1 MKSISL
7 SRAIALALLFGAFF
21 AHAQPRKRALLAG
34 AGNYPPASGW
44 SVLNAA
50 SGVQMMRSTLLQQ
63 GFQDNDILVLTDAAA
78 TRAGIS
84 QAFQNHLIQQSAPG
98 DIAVFHFYGH
108 GCQVP
113 DDNGDEIDQADEAIA
128 PYDSEK
134 PVAGPIKNF
143 IRDDELSEWTARLRE
158 KAGPSGQ
165 VLVLLDACHT
175 GTGVRAGENGD
186 PATSAETHSLAKNTT
201 APGEAAL
208 APMVAFFSSAPQQKS
223 LEITW
228 ENGEKCALLTWAFCK
243 SMTRIRPESTY
254 RGLFEQIALLIT
266 AKINK
271 QTPQAEGAL
280 DMRVFGEKVTPP
292 PPYFNTYTSSANGRE
307 IRLRGG
313 LMHGLQPGTEVA
325 LYPPETRDTATVQP
339 IAKGY
344 VMDEGAG
351 LIECRVALD
360 RPLTAGQLAPA
371 WTFIT
376 LRRFNGYNISIR
388 LAIGDPV
395 QEKAVRERLASMPS
409 VRWSDDNPELTVA
422 ADKDNRLLLLSADRT
437 LVWKTDYAAAPP
449 ETALKALQ
457 DAIGNYMQAGFL
469 RNLEFD
475 GTPYHIDFDA
485 RAEATAS
492 TPVAAG
498 LTLRRDKDVA
508 RLRVANRSPKT
519 VYYTIL
525 DIDGANKVTVLLPP
539 EGRSPNEYAL
549 APNESRE
556 HRVKFDTPGREVLK
570 LIATPVSID
579 LRPAIASR
587 GRSTQGRTFFENLFS
602 DTFLRDGDSRGPLEV
617 YKGNEAGV
625 ETVVIEV
632 RE

>member
-1 MKSISL
+1 MKSIFL
-7 SRAIALALLFGAFF
+7 SRAIAFALLFGAFF
-21 AHAQPRKRALLAG
+21 AQAQPRKRALLAG

-50 SGVQMMRSTLLQQ
+50 AGVQMMRSTLLQQ

-78 TRAGIS
+78 TRAGIVK
-84 QAFQNHLIQQSAPG
+84 AIQNHLIQQSAPG

-325 LYPPETRDTATVQP
+325 LYPPETRDTATVRP

-351 LIECRVALD
+351 LIECRVALN

-388 LAIGDPV
+388 LAIGDPA

-422 ADKDNRLLLLSADRT
+422 ADKDNRLLLLSADST

-485 RAEATAS
+485 RAEASAS

-602 DTFLRDGDSRGPLEV
+602 DTFLWEGDQRGPLEA